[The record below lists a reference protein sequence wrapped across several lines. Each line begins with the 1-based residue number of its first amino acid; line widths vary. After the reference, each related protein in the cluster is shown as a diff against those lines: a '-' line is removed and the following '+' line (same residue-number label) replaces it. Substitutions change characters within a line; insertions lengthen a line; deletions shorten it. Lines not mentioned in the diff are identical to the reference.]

1 MCCAK
6 PWCERY
12 VSAHQSALS
21 GTTPHRNV
29 WNSTQQGLAHPCL
42 LSMVSVFVI
51 LPLHWLRGRD
61 GQTVIEESRGVT
73 EVTFHLKA
81 LLFILNANTSCVY
94 FQDSFSPSM
103 AFLIITKEQFTK
115 NSCWHQ
121 TWPFSFFFPPSIW
134 VYILPSPDSMTS
146 VLDHFSIATTCCDF
160 RKCFN

>member
-6 PWCERY
+6 PRRERY

-42 LSMVSVFVI
+42 LSTVSVFVI
-51 LPLHWLRGRD
+51 LPLHGLRGRD

-73 EVTFHLKA
+73 EVTFHLEA
-81 LLFILNANTSCVY
+81 LLFILNANTSCEY
-94 FQDSFSPSM
+94 FQGSFSPPT
-103 AFLIITKEQFTK
+103 AFLIITKKRFTK

-121 TWPFSFFFPPSIW
+121 TWPFFFLFFHSICA
-134 VYILPSPDSMTS
+134 YIWPSPDSMIS
-146 VLDHFSIATTCCDF
+146 FLDHFSIATTCCDF